1 MNETIKP
8 NQSEKTDNWDLA
20 LEVFFQ
26 QTHLHCERCKLSRSV
41 KPSVI
46 GDSWGIIWG
55 FLFNRQSNKLPK
67 ISNNH

>member
-1 MNETIKP
+1 MNEIIKP

-26 QTHLHCERCKLSRSV
+26 QSHLHCERCMASRSV

-46 GDSWGIIWG
+46 GDVWGILWS

-67 ISNNH
+67 ILK